1 MLFPQGDNNGFTLA
15 AAGLVAIVSLA
26 AWSLFTRHDSREPP
40 LAPVSLPYLSHIIG
54 LSRETYNYYV
64 NLRYN

>member
-1 MLFPQGDNNGFTLA
+1 MLFPQGDNNNFTLA
-15 AAGLVAIVSLA
+15 IAGLVVIASLA
-26 AWSLFTRHDSREPP
+26 AWSFTRHDSREPP